1 MIQHECQLFIQY
13 KSLNI
18 ININDIK
25 TFYYYDISIHNMSEN
40 LEETTF
46 QNEIININGVNV
58 NIINIDTIDSESIK
72 KNINVTRKRNTE
84 NIHSDKKKQDSSVQ

>member
-1 MIQHECQLFIQY
+1 
-13 KSLNI
+13 
-18 ININDIK
+18 
-25 TFYYYDISIHNMSEN
+25 MSEN

-84 NIHSDKKKQDSSVQ
+84 NIH